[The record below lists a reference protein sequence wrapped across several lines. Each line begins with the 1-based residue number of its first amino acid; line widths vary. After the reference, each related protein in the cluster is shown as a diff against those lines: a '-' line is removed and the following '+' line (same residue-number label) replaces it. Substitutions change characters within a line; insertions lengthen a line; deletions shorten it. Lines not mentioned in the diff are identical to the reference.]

1 MLIRRSL
8 AFDSRPSNN
17 LDVEDEGGNHE
28 CSKEHELDTKT
39 RYNHPL
45 ADFDSVFRPTGHNST
60 SCMGQDRLEKT
71 YELITWECPT
81 YRLLEE

>member
-1 MLIRRSL
+1 
-8 AFDSRPSNN
+8 
-17 LDVEDEGGNHE
+17 
-28 CSKEHELDTKT
+28 
-39 RYNHPL
+39 L

-71 YELITWECPT
+71 YELITWQCPT